1 MDIQREIEL
10 FEEWLKT
17 HALPPLAQLLWY
29 KLLILS
35 QHASSDGWFSISN
48 RELIH
53 TVQISEKTLLEMR
66 NKLKEAGLI
75 DFVIGRK
82 GEPTRYRLNSFINCH
97 LNESQPKDSLDIS
110 SGNLQWKN
118 TVENSS
124 VSLQGNFAVKNYM
137 ELSNKNS
144 EKAEKQA
151 SEQLAPKPQNQSPQN
166 DKDVNIKDIYIFDIN
181 NNNTNTLN
189 DNQDN
194 LEILKDNKLTNVN
207 TEAGLKEQETT
218 GKGDNESFPEVTDR
232 QLIVELVRQFEQIIG
247 KHDNKHF
254 PLIGKLYNDY
264 GYAEVLW
271 ALDRLEWALKNK
283 KVEKPKG
290 YLINVLKNSNDKK
303 KESEAD
309 GKRKKDNR
317 KYGELP
323 PDDPYSIIKPIRLG
337 KQPDPD
343 VDPYASLPVIRL
355 GPSSTA

>member
-218 GKGDNESFPEVTDR
+218 GKGDNESFPEVTD
-232 QLIVELVRQFEQIIG
+232 
-247 KHDNKHF
+247 
-254 PLIGKLYNDY
+254 
-264 GYAEVLW
+264 
-271 ALDRLEWALKNK
+271 
-283 KVEKPKG
+283 
-290 YLINVLKNSNDKK
+290 
-303 KESEAD
+303 
-309 GKRKKDNR
+309 
-317 KYGELP
+317 
-323 PDDPYSIIKPIRLG
+323 
-337 KQPDPD
+337 
-343 VDPYASLPVIRL
+343 
-355 GPSSTA
+355 SS

>member
-137 ELSNKNS
+137 ELSNKTQKKQKNRLQS
-144 EKAEKQA
+144 NLPQSHKTKARK
-151 SEQLAPKPQNQSPQN
+151 
-166 DKDVNIKDIYIFDIN
+166 
-181 NNNTNTLN
+181 
-189 DNQDN
+189 
-194 LEILKDNKLTNVN
+194 
-207 TEAGLKEQETT
+207 TT
-218 GKGDNESFPEVTDR
+218 KM
-232 QLIVELVRQFEQIIG
+232 
-247 KHDNKHF
+247 
-254 PLIGKLYNDY
+254 
-264 GYAEVLW
+264 
-271 ALDRLEWALKNK
+271 
-283 KVEKPKG
+283 
-290 YLINVLKNSNDKK
+290 
-303 KESEAD
+303 
-309 GKRKKDNR
+309 
-317 KYGELP
+317 
-323 PDDPYSIIKPIRLG
+323 
-337 KQPDPD
+337 
-343 VDPYASLPVIRL
+343 
-355 GPSSTA
+355 